1 MKILKYVFLLLIL
14 ATVAVVVFIATQE
27 GKYDIKRER
36 IISVPRSTL
45 YNYINDLRNWE
56 NVALLT
62 PADSS
67 AVFTYSDSTS
77 GPKAFISWKHDGA
90 ESKVETV
97 KNTANDSIIQ
107 TGDFNGED
115 NRIAWGFSEAGK
127 GTKVAVRIKGELTFA
142 EKAAAV
148 FNGNPGTALEE
159 KLEAGLENLN
169 RFLVTEIAKYDVKV
183 QGLVTKTAAYYI
195 GFPVTGKIEDIGR
208 QSSGYYPKLH
218 AFIKENK
225 IVQAGAPFLLYKT
238 FSEAQGTASY
248 VVCMPVKEEI
258 YTMQGSEIIGGRIE
272 GFTALKTTLKGD
284 YSHLKKAW
292 DTARREVTAKSYP
305 ENTGGLYLEVYTKGL
320 PSVKRPSQWVT
331 DIYIPIGQ
339 NTAPATTEEV
349 PMPPVSGSQ
358 PAPAAGTQVK
368 PAKPASTGT
377 ATQGTPTDSKP
388 APKPKPKTA
397 TRPPASIPVPANP

>member
-36 IISVPRSTL
+36 IINVPRSTL

-56 NVALLT
+56 NIALLT

-67 AVFTYSDSTS
+67 AIFRYSDSTS
-77 GPKAFISWKHDGA
+77 GPKAFVAWKHDGA
-90 ESKVETV
+90 ESRVETI

-115 NRIAWGFSEAGK
+115 NRIAWGFSETGN

-148 FNGNPGTALEE
+148 FNGNPGIALEE
-159 KLEAGLENLN
+159 KLETGLDNLN

-183 QGLVTKTAAYYI
+183 NGLVTKTPAYYI
-195 GFPVTGKIEDIGR
+195 GFPVNGKIKDIGR
-208 QSSGYYPKLH
+208 QSASYYPKLYK
-218 AFIKENK
+218 FIRENR
-225 IVQAGAPFLLYKT
+225 IAVAGAPFLLYKT

-258 YTMQGSEIIGGRIE
+258 FTMQGSEITGGKIE
-272 GFTALKTTLKGD
+272 RFTALKTTLTGD

-292 DTARREVTAKSYP
+292 DAARGEVAAKSYP
-305 ENTGGLYLEVYTKGL
+305 ENAAGQYLEVYTKGL

-339 NTAPATTEEV
+339 NTMPTATEEV
-349 PMPPVSGSQ
+349 AMPPVSGSQ
-358 PAPAAGTQVK
+358 PATTSNTRTQ
-368 PAKPASTGT
+368 PAKPSAAAAS
-377 ATQGTPTDSKP
+377 AQGTSQGTKP
-388 APKPKPKTA
+388 APRPKPKTA
-397 TRPPASIPVPANP
+397 TPPPTSIQMPAKQ